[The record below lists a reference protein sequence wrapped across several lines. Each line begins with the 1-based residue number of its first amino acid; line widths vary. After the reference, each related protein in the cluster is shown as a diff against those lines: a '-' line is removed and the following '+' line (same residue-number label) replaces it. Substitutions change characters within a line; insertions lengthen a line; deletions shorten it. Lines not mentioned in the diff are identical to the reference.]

1 MKVTIH
7 RQRKIFLGLF
17 NLLLGLCCN
26 VLITCIVKYP
36 KTILFF
42 NNYDTLVTANSLIWA
57 SAWAIPVLSTTSI
70 VHVLVHAKTSKILYM
85 RNRFPVIGVHKW
97 QPSITRT
104 ASNGAVFRASPQR
117 PAKEKKLSD
126 SPSSPFRIPFSAE
139 KDPSSFQACCS
150 STGNKLVV
158 SFPLRILVSDKKGTK
173 VI

>member
-7 RQRKIFLGLF
+7 RQRKIFLGPF
-17 NLLLGLCCN
+17 ILLLGLCCN

-57 SAWAIPVLSTTSI
+57 SAWTIPVLSTTSI

-104 ASNGAVFRASPQR
+104 ASNGAVFRDSPQIL
-117 PAKEKKLSD
+117 AKEKKSCLIVHPVHSE
-126 SPSSPFRIPFSAE
+126 SPFQLKRIPQVSR
-139 KDPSSFQACCS
+139 
-150 STGNKLVV
+150 LVAAQQ
-158 SFPLRILVSDKKGTK
+158 GTN
-173 VI
+173 